1 MKLTNLILLTEDDY
15 NQLAETIANRVIQ
28 QLQGNT
34 HNVEQPKSD
43 DGFVFQEEAAKL
55 LKVSLRTLIRWDKS
69 GYLPKRHVGRRV
81 AYRREDINRLAGA
94 GHVGSLIV
102 QDLLARQDQCLAH
115 LFASHPVRRA
125 GVSATRH

>member
-1 MKLTNLILLTEDDY
+1 MKATNLILLTEDDY

-28 QLQGNT
+28 QL
-34 HNVEQPKSD
+34 H
-43 DGFVFQEEAAKL
+43 KL

-94 GHVGSLIV
+94 G
-102 QDLLARQDQCLAH
+102 QCH
-115 LFASHPVRRA
+115 D
-125 GVSATRH
+125 

>member
-1 MKLTNLILLTEDDY
+1 MKATNLILRTEDDY

-28 QLQGNT
+28 QLQGKT

-81 AYRREDINRLAGA
+81 AYRREDITRLAGA
-94 GHVGSLIV
+94 G
-102 QDLLARQDQCLAH
+102 QCH
-115 LFASHPVRRA
+115 D
-125 GVSATRH
+125 

>member
-1 MKLTNLILLTEDDY
+1 MVIHLGVNFAMPMTTESRHYILNIMKATNLILLTEDDY

-28 QLQGNT
+28 QLQGKT

-94 GHVGSLIV
+94 G
-102 QDLLARQDQCLAH
+102 QCH
-115 LFASHPVRRA
+115 D
-125 GVSATRH
+125 

>member
-1 MKLTNLILLTEDDY
+1 M
-15 NQLAETIANRVIQ
+15 QLFTLSRSSSHVSNFLHCQQNPCKRIANRVIQ
-28 QLQGNT
+28 QLQGKT

-81 AYRREDINRLAGA
+81 AYRREDINRLAGT
-94 GHVGSLIV
+94 G
-102 QDLLARQDQCLAH
+102 Q
-115 LFASHPVRRA
+115 
-125 GVSATRH
+125 RHD